1 MIDEDGRVL
10 LDRVTDRSWRYK
22 PIVDVVAEPPEY
34 VPAMYGLDHAVCQA
48 LAGDWTPAEIRA
60 RGHDSSP
67 YASQSGRATPRS
79 RPQVT

>member
-1 MIDEDGRVL
+1 MKGATPMIGENGRVL

-48 LAGDWTPAEIRA
+48 LAADWSPDEIKREV
-60 RGHDSSP
+60 
-67 YASQSGRATPRS
+67 SQLLQS
-79 RPQVT
+79 RTVLP